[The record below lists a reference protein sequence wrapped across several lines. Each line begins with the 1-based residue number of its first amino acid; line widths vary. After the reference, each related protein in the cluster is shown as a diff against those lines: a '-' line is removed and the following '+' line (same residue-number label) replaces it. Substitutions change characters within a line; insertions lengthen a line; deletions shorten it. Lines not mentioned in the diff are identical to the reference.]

1 MRLSPYFVLFAQRVF
16 PLMPS
21 HRIRLAG
28 PWEFRTKAETNPAAA
43 NPAAAN
49 PAGIRVQLP
58 FEAAAELPGETG
70 WLSRRFHCPVGLQD
84 TTTIRL
90 QIVAGRVLR
99 RVTINGLVPDS
110 LEISVV
116 ETSAGTPSAPSP
128 SAGAAGN
135 SVWRERGVHHAMEI
149 RPLLRP
155 FNLLEI
161 EVSGGSRTG
170 DCTWVREVW
179 LEIVEP

>member
-1 MRLSPYFVLFAQRVF
+1 MLCGKMRLSPSLALFAHRVF

-28 PWEFRTKAETNPAAA
+28 PWEFRTKAETNPAAV
-43 NPAAAN
+43 N

-70 WLSRRFHCPVGLQD
+70 WLSRRFHCPGGLQD

-90 QIVAGRVLR
+90 QILAGSVLS

-110 LEISVV
+110 VEISVV
-116 ETSAGTPSAPSP
+116 ETSAGTPSAGT
-128 SAGAAGN
+128 AGDNVCRDLA
-135 SVWRERGVHHAMEI
+135 VHHAMEI
-149 RPLLRP
+149 RPFLRP

-170 DCTWVREVW
+170 DSTRVREVW
-179 LEIVEP
+179 LEIAEP